1 MPTATPLN
9 PDCKECGGTGVINK
23 VVGNI
28 ADPSIIGSHM
38 EMSACT
44 ACIAFRWNVDVN
56 PVDEPEDES
65 EYISTDG
72 RTPVD
77 HYMRGGLEC
86 IDAMKA
92 ISTPAEF
99 QAFCRLTAFKYL
111 WRLGEKDNP
120 AKENKKAQ
128 DYLRWLAQSLEDNAD
143 NRTARERINDAL
155 INVQVSNN
163 KKAGSF

>member
-1 MPTATPLN
+1 
-9 PDCKECGGTGVINK
+9 
-23 VVGNI
+23 
-28 ADPSIIGSHM
+28 M
-38 EMSACT
+38 EMKACV
-44 ACIAFRWNVDVN
+44 ACVVSSFSGDWKG
-56 PVDEPEDES
+56 PFPPEPGPEPKP

-77 HYMRGGLEC
+77 HYIRGGIEC

-120 AKENKKAQ
+120 AREAKKAN
-128 DYLRWLAQSLEDNAD
+128 DYTRWLEQSLNEELQKDQYDIAVSMHPEMTEEEFEST
-143 NRTARERINDAL
+143 RTALHKLKSENPETD
-155 INVQVSNN
+155 
-163 KKAGSF
+163 